1 MKTKQIPLSPERISP
16 HSGRLVPLKITFSD
30 EEQYVGIGIVHLE
43 DGINRKKRLVINF
56 DWLVRVQPAS
66 AEMGVG
72 GLDTNPVSPI
82 TETFH
87 KHYRMEF
94 EDPFVAV
101 NPSVVET
108 GTTIGTADRTTIGV
122 LDGTPGHLEAVQRVR
137 DLCEK
142 S

>member
-1 MKTKQIPLSPERISP
+1 MKMKQIPLSPERIGP
-16 HSGRLVPLKITFSD
+16 YSGRLVPLKITFSD
-30 EEQYVGIGIVHLE
+30 GEQYVGIGIVVHLE
-43 DGINRKKRLVINF
+43 DGINRKKRLVIKF

-82 TETFH
+82 TDTFR

-108 GTTIGTADRTTIGV
+108 GTTMEPRI
-122 LDGTPGHLEAVQRVR
+122 VQR
-137 DLCEK
+137 
-142 S
+142 